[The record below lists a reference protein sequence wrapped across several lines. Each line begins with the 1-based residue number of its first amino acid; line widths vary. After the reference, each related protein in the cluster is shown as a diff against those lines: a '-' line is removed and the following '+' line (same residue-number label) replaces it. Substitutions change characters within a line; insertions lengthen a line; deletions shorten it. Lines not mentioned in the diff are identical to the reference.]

1 MYRAARLAREIL
13 PGDHELGD
21 PLSTAGDQPSHL
33 LARRVAETTPRRPL
47 VRELGLGALQVW
59 QALSE
64 AQGRGRGDEPVA
76 IVFTD
81 LVDFSDWALV
91 AGDEAALELLRM
103 VGRESE
109 EAICERGGTVVKRMG
124 DGLMAVFGDAG
135 SAVEAARVAR
145 ARVGALEVRGYRPRM
160 RAGVHFGRPRRL
172 GGDYLG
178 VDVTIAARV
187 AEAASADEVL
197 VSGEVADRLDGE
209 VFALRKRRRFK
220 AKGAP
225 RELEV
230 YAVERI

>member
-21 PLSTAGDQPSHL
+21 PLSTAGDEPSQV
-33 LARRVAETTPRRPL
+33 LARRVAETAPKRAFM
-47 VRELGLGALQVW
+47 RELGLGALQVW
-59 QALSE
+59 QAVSE
-64 AQGRGRGDEPVA
+64 AQGRGRGDESVA

-81 LVDFSDWALV
+81 LVGFSEWALV

-109 EAICERGGTVVKRMG
+109 AAICDRGGTVVKRMG
-124 DGLMAVFGDAG
+124 DGMMAVFGDAG
-135 SAVEAARVAR
+135 LAVEAARAAC

-160 RAGVHFGRPRRL
+160 RAGVHFGRPRKL

-178 VDVTIAARV
+178 VDVNIAARV

-197 VSGEVADRLDGE
+197 VSGAVADRLGGE
-209 VFALRKRRRFK
+209 RVGLRKRRRFK

-230 YAVERI
+230 YAVERT